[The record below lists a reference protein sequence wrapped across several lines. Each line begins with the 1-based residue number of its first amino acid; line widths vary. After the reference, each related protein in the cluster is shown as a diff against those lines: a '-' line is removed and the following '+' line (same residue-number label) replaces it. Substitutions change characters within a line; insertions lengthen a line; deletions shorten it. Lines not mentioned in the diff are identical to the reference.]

1 MIDCLLR
8 KASPLL
14 SMAEQSD
21 AFKQLDAVGKSRYNE
36 KLGMLH
42 NNRSVHDSKR
52 YNSSRWP
59 DVSFPDICVYFIH
72 TPSPYTKDELKAC
85 KSTEAWAYFTAGY
98 VSEVGL
104 LNTTPQ
110 TCLLSAMVHV
120 IYACAL
126 IVTCGIRCIHILGK
140 A

>member
-1 MIDCLLR
+1 MLGITTDPYMTP
-8 KASPLL
+8 K
-14 SMAEQSD
+14 D
-21 AFKQLDAVGKSRYNE
+21 AWDYN
-36 KLGMLH
+36 
-42 NNRSVHDSKR
+42 
-52 YNSSRWP
+52 P
-59 DVSFPDICVYFIH
+59 SFPDICVYFIH
-72 TPSPYTKDELKAC
+72 TPPYTKDELKAY

-104 LNTTPQ
+104 LNTTSQ
-110 TCLLSAMVHV
+110 TCLLSAMVYI